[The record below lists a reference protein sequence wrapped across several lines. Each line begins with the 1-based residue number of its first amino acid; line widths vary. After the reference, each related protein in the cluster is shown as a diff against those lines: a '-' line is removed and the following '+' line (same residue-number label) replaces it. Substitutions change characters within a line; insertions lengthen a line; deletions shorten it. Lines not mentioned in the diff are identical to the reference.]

1 MKAEINGINISYS
14 EEGEGEP
21 VIFIHAF
28 PLGQAMWEAQV
39 EAIKDRYRAI
49 TIDLRGFGNSDAPE
63 GVYEMSQMAA
73 DVREL
78 MRRLS
83 IDSATLAG
91 ISMGGYVSFA
101 FYRAYPEA
109 VRAMILADTRASA
122 DTEEGRERREK
133 SAEKAEREGAR
144 AIADDMIPMFFTD
157 ATIEQRADTVQRT
170 RSIIEA
176 NSPLAIA
183 AAQRGMATRFD
194 SNDLL
199 SKMNFP
205 VLVIVGSEDKLTP
218 VKDAKA
224 MRDAI
229 PGAEL
234 RIIEGASHISNMERA
249 EEFNAALRDFLDR
262 KVLKAE

>member
-1 MKAEINGINISYS
+1 MKAEINGINIGYS
-14 EEGEGEP
+14 DEGAGEP

-28 PLGQAMWEAQV
+28 PLGQAMWDKQV
-39 EAIKDRYRAI
+39 AAIKDRYRAI
-49 TIDLRGFGNSDAPE
+49 TIDLRGFGDSDAPE
-63 GVYEMSQMAA
+63 GVYEISQMAD

-83 IDSATLAG
+83 IEKATLVG

-101 FYRAYPEA
+101 FYRAYPES
-109 VRAMILADTRASA
+109 VRAMVLADTRAGA

-133 SAEKAEREGAR
+133 AAEKAEREGAR

-157 ATIEQRADTVQRT
+157 ATIEQRADIVQRT
-170 RSIIEA
+170 RTIIEA
-176 NSPLAIA
+176 NSPRAIA
-183 AAQRGMATRFD
+183 AAQRGMAARFD

-199 SKMNFP
+199 STMNFP

-218 VKDAKA
+218 VKDAEA
-224 MRDAI
+224 MTAAI

-234 RIIEGASHISNMERA
+234 RVIKGASHISNMERA
-249 EEFNAALRDFLDR
+249 EEFNAALKDFLDR
-262 KVLKAE
+262 KVLKTE